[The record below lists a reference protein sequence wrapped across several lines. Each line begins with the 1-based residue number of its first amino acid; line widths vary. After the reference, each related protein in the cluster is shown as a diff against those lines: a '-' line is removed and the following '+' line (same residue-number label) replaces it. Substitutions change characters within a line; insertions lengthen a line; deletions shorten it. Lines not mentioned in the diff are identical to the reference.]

1 MVNINK
7 SMTFTEILELKPE
20 SVETLLEAGMHCI
33 GCPMA
38 QMETLEE
45 GCVAHGIDVNEIV
58 EKVKSPDST
67 KFPSASEELIL

>member
-58 EKVKSPDST
+58 EKLNQKQE
-67 KFPSASEELIL
+67 KKNGKK

>member
-1 MVNINK
+1 
-7 SMTFTEILELKPE
+7 MTFTEILELKPE

-58 EKVKSPDST
+58 EKLNQKQE
-67 KFPSASEELIL
+67 KKNGKK